1 VTVALRKM
9 VPVAPLE
16 NKKPSAVSVQL
27 YWSYLKEPLDA
38 MSALPTLYMIR
49 RAMLDWPKMGVAI
62 AQLALKEFKM
72 EKAAK
77 KLKVVKIEKAAKR
90 ALKEFALH
98 VTNVCN
104 KKKLAR
110 GQRHP
115 ARGVP

>member
-1 VTVALRKM
+1 M
-9 VPVAPLE
+9 VPDAPLE
-16 NKKPSAVSVQL
+16 TKKPPAVSVQL

-49 RAMLDWPKMGVAI
+49 RAMLDWPNMGAI

-90 ALKEFALH
+90 ALMEFALH
-98 VTNVCN
+98 VTNICN
-104 KKKLAR
+104 KKKTSSRTKKSAR
-110 GQRHP
+110 RCSFGR
-115 ARGVP
+115 